1 VGVRAHWEPRLRSR
15 PGRAGAGALAL
26 ACCLA
31 LAACGGGARAA
42 GGQAQPATT
51 STLSSPATTGTTA
64 TTAAPSTTARAAAA
78 GCRLPS
84 LEFQVSQLLL
94 VGFWGATATRRSAG
108 LVQRDV
114 GGLVLFRR
122 NIRSLPQLR
131 RLLDQLQARA
141 DVPLEIAVDE
151 EPGRVARLAGLI
163 PGAPSARELGRLPTS
178 TVYAYGLRIGRGL
191 AGAGITTDLAPVLDV
206 TGAGR
211 LSVIGDRSFG
221 DDPDTVSRAGI
232 AFEKGL
238 TAGGVTTVGK
248 HFPGHGRTTIDSH
261 RVLPVVDVSVS
272 RLTTWDLRPF
282 ARAVDHGLPGVMVG
296 HLLIRRLDPRL
307 PASLSPAVVGRL
319 LRGQLGFRG
328 LAVTDALEMGA
339 IQASWDLPTAA
350 ELAVRA
356 GIDQV
361 LISER
366 DDLVPAVVDRLTDAV
381 EAGRLS
387 RARVREAFL
396 RVERFKGQHRWDRC
410 ADQ

>member
-1 VGVRAHWEPRLRSR
+1 MGVRAHWEPRSR
-15 PGRAGAGALAL
+15 PGRAAAGALAL

-31 LAACGGGARAA
+31 LAACGGGRPT
-42 GGQAQPATT
+42 GGQAQPTT
-51 STLSSPATTGTTA
+51 STLDSPATTGTTA
-64 TTAAPSTTARAAAA
+64 TTAAPTTTARAAAA

-94 VGFWGATATRRSAG
+94 VGFWGATTTPRSAR
-108 LVQRDV
+108 LVERDV

-163 PGAPSARELGRLPTS
+163 PGAPPARELGDLPTS

-238 TAGGVTTVGK
+238 TAGGVSTVGK
-248 HFPGHGRTTIDSH
+248 HFPGHGRTAIDSH
-261 RVLPVVDVSVS
+261 RVLPVVDVPVS
-272 RLTTWDLRPF
+272 RLTAWDLRPF
-282 ARAVDHGLPGVMVG
+282 ARAVDDGLPGVMVG

-307 PASLSPAVVGRL
+307 PASLSPAGVGQL

-366 DDLVPAVVDRLTDAV
+366 DDLVPAVVDRLTGAV

-396 RVERFKGQHRWDRC
+396 RVERFKGQHRWDHC
-410 ADQ
+410 AE